1 MNCLN
6 CQNEIQLGD
15 KYCSNCGQQVDRN
28 NLKLSVVLKDFF
40 ENYISFDTRFGRS
53 IIPFL
58 FKPGYLT
65 DKFEQG
71 KRKNY
76 ANPFRLYILTSILFF
91 TTLSSYFV
99 NFSNDHGSIVQ
110 FNNDKSELIEFQDL
124 SFSQQHLLQKEL
136 GAKTIRLLNETK
148 DTTLQLAFY
157 NLSKLYQKKVGVVLP
172 DSIQNKLNLTPDSLL
187 SDVNSDVR
195 NTTEQNGFHFDV
207 SDDEMEELANLIE
220 DPNITDQQILD
231 SLDLGQQ
238 SEFNEYL
245 MLQLAKVGRSD
256 SASVTQYLFKHLS
269 WIMFILVPFLALIFM
284 LFYYKSKKVYV
295 VHLIHSIHLHSF
307 TFLIYSCILLC
318 ALFIPFESAVTTIR
332 VIGGVIIIIYG
343 YKSIRKVYQRSHLRT
358 ILKSLVISF
367 FYMFSLA
374 FLFTVEILIS
384 FLLF

>member
-1 MNCLN
+1 M
-6 CQNEIQLGD
+6 
-15 KYCSNCGQQVDRN
+15 
-28 NLKLSVVLKDFF
+28 
-40 ENYISFDTRFGRS
+40 
-53 IIPFL
+53 
-58 FKPGYLT
+58 
-65 DKFEQG
+65 
-71 KRKNY
+71 
-76 ANPFRLYILTSILFF
+76 
-91 TTLSSYFV
+91 
-99 NFSNDHGSIVQ
+99 
-110 FNNDKSELIEFQDL
+110 
-124 SFSQQHLLQKEL
+124 

-148 DTTLQLAFY
+148 DTTLQLTFY

-195 NTTEQNGFHFDV
+195 YTTEQNGFHFDV

-238 SEFNEYL
+238 SELNKYL

-295 VHLIHSIHLHSF
+295 AHLIHSIHLHSF

-343 YKSIRKVYQRSHLRT
+343 YKSIRKVYKRSHLRT

-384 FLLF
+384 FFLF